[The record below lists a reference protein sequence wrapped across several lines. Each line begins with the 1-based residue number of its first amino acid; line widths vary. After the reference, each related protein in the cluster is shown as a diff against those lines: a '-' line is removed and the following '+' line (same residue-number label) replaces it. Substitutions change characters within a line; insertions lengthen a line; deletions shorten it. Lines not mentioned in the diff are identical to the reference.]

1 MRLFQLLLDGGYA
14 KKRIHQLFK
23 GGKVLI
29 NSQSVFD
36 DAIEVDGQLH
46 EVLVD
51 GAPFS
56 LKQHHYYLMN
66 KPKGMVCAVKD
77 AAHPTVCD
85 RLPKGVVPIGRLDR
99 NTEGLLILTD
109 NGQLCYRLPLP
120 QYHVTKK
127 YRVVVNG
134 ALTEQMVTQFMQGI
148 EFIGGICCAPAKLD
162 IISSSETMSEA
173 FVTLTEGK
181 FHQVKK
187 MFLAVDRYVLELQRI
202 EYGPLCLGHDL
213 QPGQFRA
220 LTPSEVKMLWD
231 CAQLQY

>member
-1 MRLFQLLLDGGYA
+1 MRLFQLLLDEGFS

-23 GGKVLI
+23 GGKVSI
-29 NSQSVFD
+29 NGQCVLD
-36 DAIEVDGQLH
+36 DAIEVDGLLH
-46 EVLVD
+46 TVHID
-51 GAPFS
+51 GQP
-56 LKQHHYYLMN
+56 LCIKPHHYYLMN
-66 KPKGMVCAVKD
+66 KAKGVVCAVKD
-77 AAHPTVCD
+77 ANHPTVCD
-85 RLPKGVVPIGRLDR
+85 PLPKGVVPIGRLDR

-120 QYHVTKK
+120 EYHVTKR
-127 YRVVVNG
+127 YRVQVNG

-202 EYGPLCLGHDL
+202 EYGPLRLGHDL

-220 LTPSEVKMLWD
+220 LTLSEVKMLWD

>member
-1 MRLFQLLLDGGYA
+1 MRLFQLLLDEGFS

-23 GGKVLI
+23 GGKVSI
-29 NSQSVFD
+29 NGQCVLD
-36 DAIEVDGQLH
+36 DAIEVDGLLH
-46 EVLVD
+46 TVHID
-51 GAPFS
+51 GQP
-56 LKQHHYYLMN
+56 LCIKPHHYYLMN
-66 KPKGMVCAVKD
+66 KAKGVVCAVKD
-77 AAHPTVCD
+77 ANHPTVCD
-85 RLPKGVVPIGRLDR
+85 PLPKGVVPIGRLDR

-120 QYHVTKK
+120 EYHVTKR
-127 YRVVVNG
+127 YRVQVNDT
-134 ALTEQMVTQFMQGI
+134 LTEQMVTQFMQGI

-202 EYGPLCLGHDL
+202 EYGPLRLGHDL

-220 LTPSEVKMLWD
+220 LTLSEVKMLWD